1 MIHHPGL
8 VLEVIEVMDPARIKE
23 GHKDQSIMR
32 CGADLAISVGRRLMA
47 SRGEGDNKDRRW
59 LSRRGAEGVRSR
71 SG

>member
-1 MIHHPGL
+1 MIHHSGL

-47 SRGEGDNKDRRW
+47 SRGEGDIRTAGGY
-59 LSRRGAEGVRSR
+59 LEEGAEGVRSR